1 MTVELDADRSVP
13 ERPEADRSEF
23 WRRTHRAWDGAF
35 YVGFAIA
42 LFSVVIAGG
51 HRAYP
56 AAGLIVGIAVAYT
69 VIGRPAVRTGD
80 GRRSLVYLVL
90 LVILTSVAV
99 YLQAFGTLL
108 LFVAYTQIWYLGT
121 SRRQS
126 IWLCVAL
133 TVGVFGALAVG
144 PETEDPFS
152 MLSQGAVALAF
163 AIALGLWV
171 TQVAEQSER
180 NADLLADLEAAQGQ
194 LARSH
199 HDAGVAAE
207 RERMAREIHD
217 TLAQGF
223 TSVVMLTQT
232 ALTDLDR
239 DRPGAARER
248 MALVEAVARDNLA
261 EARALVAAFSP
272 VGLAGGDLV
281 DALGRLADRFTAES
295 RVAVTLAVDPEA
307 GRGLDREQEV
317 VLLRAAQEAL
327 TNVRRHAAATSV
339 RLSLRVDA
347 GAHLEITDDG
357 AGLAPGKQEGY
368 GLRGMRRRVEESGG
382 TLSVEPGPG
391 SGTVVRVSLPGG
403 GGGTK
408 A

>member
-1 MTVELDADRSVP
+1 MTVELDADRSGT
-13 ERPEADRSEF
+13 DRSAF
-23 WRRTHRAWDGAF
+23 WRHTRRAWDIAF
-35 YVGFAIA
+35 YAGMAIA
-42 LFSVVIAGG
+42 LFSVVVIGG
-51 HRAYP
+51 GRAWA
-56 AAGLIVGIAVAYT
+56 AAGVALAVPVAYT
-69 VIGRPAVRTGD
+69 LIARPAVRAGNA
-80 GRRSLVYLVL
+80 RLALIYLVV
-90 LVILTSVAV
+90 LVVLTSVAV
-99 YLQAFGTLL
+99 YLQAFATVL
-108 LFVAYTQIWYLGT
+108 LFIAYSQIWYLGT

-126 IWLCVAL
+126 VWLCVAL
-133 TVGVFGALAVG
+133 TVGVFGALSLGSESTTGGWGLVG
-144 PETEDPFS
+144 
-152 MLSQGAVALAF
+152 QGAVALAF
-163 AIALGLWV
+163 AIGLGLWV
-171 TQVAEQSER
+171 TVVAEQSER

-272 VGLAGGDLV
+272 VGLAGGDLA

-307 GRGLDREQEV
+307 CRELDREQEV

-339 RLSLRVDA
+339 GLSLRVDA

-357 AGLAPGKQEGY
+357 VGLAPGKDEGY

-391 SGTVVRVSLPGG
+391 SGTVVRVFLPGG
-403 GGGTK
+403 EGGTR